1 MEKAKSKLNIIICG
15 APGCGKGT
23 QSDLLLQ
30 KYRLIHL
37 STGDILRNEIE
48 AKTDNGIIAEK
59 LISKGEF
66 VPDSMI
72 VKILSKRIVEKPAT
86 CNGIILD
93 GFPRTLSQAEALE
106 ALMTSLGKK
115 TTILIDLVVEKEELI
130 SRLVKRGETSG
141 RSDDNLETI
150 KKRLEVYEIKTAPV
164 SDFYKK
170 LNKYAPINGMGTVEE
185 IFSRITDVIDSI
197 ESNEVNLN
205 EKVNACC

>member
-37 STGDILRNEIE
+37 STGDILRNEKKK
-48 AKTDNGIIAEK
+48 KTDNGIIAEK